1 MKKNHLIYVVP
12 PYKIKKKNNFNRVIS
27 LPRSLLLGS
36 KEDNPAMDAPMV
48 SLDKCDFSRLTS
60 SPCGKSDHYTIDKL
74 LFNIFECSKEAITH
88 LQTVKCTE
96 RTFSSSSTHGSFPE
110 SLLILYRSGIF
121 SIDNGSLS
129 LNICQKHRDEFGI
142 YWKCNKVRCC
152 HPDHPTSSK
161 AKADRGAP
169 PSLCKEYWLKTRQL
183 IQVGTGKH
191 QLII

>member
-1 MKKNHLIYVVP
+1 
-12 PYKIKKKNNFNRVIS
+12 
-27 LPRSLLLGS
+27 
-36 KEDNPAMDAPMV
+36 MV

-121 SIDNGSLS
+121 SIDNGSYCLWIYVKNIEMSSAYIGSVTRCAAATLTIQHLARQKQTEEHPHLFAKSIGWKLASLS
-129 LNICQKHRDEFGI
+129 RLG
-142 YWKCNKVRCC
+142 
-152 HPDHPTSSK
+152 
-161 AKADRGAP
+161 
-169 PSLCKEYWLKTRQL
+169 
-183 IQVGTGKH
+183 QVSTN
-191 QLII
+191 